1 MLDPTHFRTFV
12 VRPTLTAIGMH
23 STAAERLMLTA
34 AIAESGLRFLVQIG
48 GGPALGVMQIEPA
61 TLDDIWGRYL
71 CRKRPD
77 LRAKIE
83 RIMTPQPVEEQVVTN
98 LAFAVAIAR
107 VRYWMVPQAM
117 PAADDADAMGAYYK
131 RHYNTALGKADP
143 AHFADL
149 YRRYALGS

>member
-12 VRPTLTAIGMH
+12 VRPTLTAVGMH
-23 STAAERLMLTA
+23 STAAERLMLTT
-34 AIAESGLRFLVQIG
+34 AIAESGLRFLVQLG

-77 LRAKIE
+77 LRAKVE

-107 VRYWMVPQAM
+107 CKFWMSPHPL
-117 PAADDADAMGAYYK
+117 PAADDAEAMGRAYK
-131 RHYNTALGKADP
+131 AIYNSALGKADA
-143 AHFADL
+143 AHFAEI